1 MASLEHGQK
10 EDLRLAKLESEF
22 YKTCSAVRWQG
33 IEIENQRNSLLQ
45 ELLEV
50 EEKKNSSLN
59 HELQRLLV

>member
-1 MASLEHGQK
+1 MASLEHGQN